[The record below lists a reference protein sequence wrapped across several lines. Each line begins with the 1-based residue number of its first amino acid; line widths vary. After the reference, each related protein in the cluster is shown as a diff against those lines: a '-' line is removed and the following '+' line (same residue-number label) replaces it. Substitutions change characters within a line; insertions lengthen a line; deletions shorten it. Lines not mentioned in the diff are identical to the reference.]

1 MQNAFFVGI
10 FQHRHHQAVGC
21 VGGKTDVP
29 ILFVN
34 QCIAIE
40 RAVELRE
47 LLQGRDTGFDEKGQH
62 GDFDAALFVFF
73 VGQHP
78 KGFELGDVGVIM
90 VGDRW
95 NHHRVAQQIGTTDF
109 LNPAQFF
116 ALDRTEFG
124 EVHLGPGNQAQACTI
139 ASWGFAALRL
149 GAGLARHDRAAKRL
163 DVFQTD
169 AAFGARAFDFV
180 QGHAEFAGK
189 FAHRG

>member
-1 MQNAFFVGI
+1 M
-10 FQHRHHQAVGC
+10 
-21 VGGKTDVP
+21 P

-34 QCIAIE
+34 QCVAIE
-40 RAVELRE
+40 GAVELRK
-47 LLQGRDTGFDEKGQH
+47 LLQGRHTGFDEEGQH
-62 GDFDAALFVFF
+62 GHFHAALLVFF
-73 VGQHP
+73 VGEHP
-78 KGFELGDVGVIM
+78 EGFEFGDVGIVM
-90 VGDRW
+90 VGHGW

-124 EVHLGPGNQAQACTI
+124 EVHLGPGNQTQACTI
-139 ASWGFAALRL
+139 ACRGFAALRL
-149 GAGLARHDRAAKRL
+149 GAGLARHDRAAEGL